1 MLTIDL
7 DVTDMLSNGSLGTL
21 RGVLRDKSTGEP
33 VILMVQFDMDDSGK
47 KLQGR
52 HPNLAKS
59 FPGCTPILK
68 QTHKYTTAK
77 HSKGAR
83 AELATVCQHPLV
95 PSEGVTGHKI
105 QGQTVKAPRTIAV
118 HLKSILSI

>member
-33 VILMVQFDMDDSGK
+33 VILMVQFDMDDSRK

-52 HPNLAKS
+52 HPNLVKS
-59 FPGCTPILK
+59 FPGCTPILNK
-68 QTHKYTTAK
+68 LTSIPQPNTQREQELSLPLFASIRLFPVRESLGTRSKAK
-77 HSKGAR
+77 
-83 AELATVCQHPLV
+83 L
-95 PSEGVTGHKI
+95 
-105 QGQTVKAPRTIAV
+105 
-118 HLKSILSI
+118 